1 MNNSITFCINTAKN
15 EKAYVCLLLKS
26 LIDHTSIDDHEV
38 LIFIDSDNQN
48 TYEELLK
55 YKKTIKN
62 LKIHRNTTGFP
73 VGSQTNV
80 SVMFNAASNEIV
92 CYLQSDMVVGKDFDR
107 HIIENISEKTVLSC
121 ARIEPPVHPESPEK
135 IVQDF
140 GITPE
145 AFDYDRFNSFVDQL
159 QKENRPNMDG
169 HFAPFAIHKKTWFDC
184 MGGFDV
190 QFRCSR
196 EDSDTI
202 IRMTAAGLETVQSW
216 NACVYHF
223 TCVSSRGDKWYE
235 QSKDAEKK
243 NYLQQKADQEELR
256 RFIRKWG
263 YFGHHYKPRYDLTLV
278 LDMDTGAELHV
289 IKQIEPYFS
298 RVVINDLEV
307 VKELERQLE
316 HESHYYANKRW
327 NYSHEHWNQVKHTF
341 RPVDFNTRIVY
352 EPDLNSVK
360 GDVVVRTGMLDL
372 IKMGQDRESYDF
384 IMNSGTILSE
394 LLEGGRV
401 QVGTYEVGVFKVRVL
416 NLKDVNEGNKRP
428 EQYLIQNVEKY
439 SFM

>member
-80 SVMFNAASNEIV
+80 SVMFSTASNEIV
-92 CYLQSDMVVGKDFDR
+92 CYLQSDMVVGKDFDK
-107 HIIENISEKTVLSC
+107 HITENISEKTVLSC

-135 IVQDF
+135 ITKDF

-145 AFDYDRFNSFVDQL
+145 AFDYNMFNSFVDQL
-159 QKENRPNMDG
+159 QKENRPNIQT
-169 HFAPFAIHKKTWFDC
+169 HFAPFAIYKKTWFNT

-196 EDSDTI
+196 EDSDTM
-202 IRMTAAGLETVQSW
+202 IRMAASKLETIQTW

-243 NYLQQKADQEELR
+243 NYLQQKADHEELK

-263 YFGHHYKPRYDLTLV
+263 YFGHYYKPRYDLKLV
-278 LDMDTGAELHV
+278 LDIDTGIELNI

-298 RVVINDLEV
+298 SITINDLEV
-307 VKELERQLE
+307 VKELERSLE
-316 HESHYYANKRW
+316 YETHYYANKRL
-327 NYSHEHWNQVKHTF
+327 NYSKDHWIEVKHKY
-341 RPVDFNTRIVY
+341 RPINFNGRIIY
-352 EPDLNSVK
+352 ESDLDSVK
-360 GDVVVRTGMLDL
+360 GDVVIKTSMLDL
-372 IKMGQDRESYDF
+372 LKLNQDKESQEF
-384 IMNSGTILSE
+384 IINSNDILNGLINEDKISK
-394 LLEGGRV
+394 GN
-401 QVGTYEVGVFKVRVL
+401 YEIGIFKIIVNDLVDINKL
-416 NLKDVNEGNKRP
+416 NLESS
-428 EQYLIQNVEKY
+428 QYLIPNIKQYV
-439 SFM
+439 FM